1 MVFTENYK
9 IIKEN
14 GHAVLSFSS
23 EMRNHNYGRVWVIQ
37 CICFLFVINVLSCGG
52 GGVCVCVCVW
62 GGAKFLFFS
71 SCIKYGLDVYIKYG
85 LDVQYWT
92 NV

>member
-23 EMRNHNYGRVWVIQ
+23 EMRNHNYGRVWVI
-37 CICFLFVINVLSCGG
+37 
-52 GGVCVCVCVW
+52 
-62 GGAKFLFFS
+62 
-71 SCIKYGLDVYIKYG
+71 
-85 LDVQYWT
+85 
-92 NV
+92 